1 MALAILPSEIH
12 VEADEIAFFIGHL
25 KGHVAGLEAHTQFA
39 PLQDFLD
46 VGFFCQ
52 LDVRAE
58 GRSHA
63 KGHCGN
69 NRQCGK

>member
-1 MALAILPSEIH
+1 MALAISLVEID
-12 VEADEIAFFIGHL
+12 VETDEFAFFVGHL
-25 KGHVAGLEAHTQFA
+25 KGHVAGLETHAQFA

-52 LDVRAE
+52 FDVRAE

-63 KGHCGN
+63 KG
-69 NRQCGK
+69 QCK